1 MRGCWVAGMG
11 LLWSWV
17 GDAALNLGQ
26 RGGFFEGQLGL
37 KVGLV
42 GFGVEGW
49 SWGEVVGGLG
59 RCGMVW

>member
-1 MRGCWVAGMG
+1 MG